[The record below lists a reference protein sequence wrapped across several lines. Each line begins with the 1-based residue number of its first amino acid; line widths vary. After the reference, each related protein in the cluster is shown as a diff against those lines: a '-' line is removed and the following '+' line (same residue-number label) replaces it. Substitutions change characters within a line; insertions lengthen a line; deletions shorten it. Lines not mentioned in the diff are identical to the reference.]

1 VYDDKPENN
10 ESEMSPR
17 DALEQAM
24 GEGDVDAVLSK
35 LKELGFHLMANT
47 EMPSQDSEAETAKTG
62 EPDEMDED
70 EDEGM
75 GKTGEPDEMDEDEDE
90 GMGGMGGMFGS
101 GLEKLRGKAMKAVKD
116 KYGDF

>member
-1 VYDDKPENN
+1 MYDDKPENN

-75 GKTGEPDEMDEDEDE
+75 G
-90 GMGGMGGMFGS
+90 GMFAS

>member
-75 GKTGEPDEMDEDEDE
+75 G
-90 GMGGMGGMFGS
+90 GMFAS

>member
-1 VYDDKPENN
+1 MYDEKPENA

-24 GEGDVDAVLSK
+24 GEGDVDAVLAR

-47 EMPSQDSEAETAKTG
+47 EMSSQDAQAETAKTG

-70 EDEGM
+70 EA
-75 GKTGEPDEMDEDEDE
+75 EDE
-90 GMGGMGGMFGS
+90 GSVFTT
-101 GLEKLRGKAMKAVKD
+101 GLDKLRSKTMQAVKE

>member
-75 GKTGEPDEMDEDEDE
+75 G
-90 GMGGMGGMFGS
+90 GMFS
-101 GLEKLRGKAMKAVKD
+101 TGLEKLRGKAMKAVKD

>member
-1 VYDDKPENN
+1 MYDDKPENN

-47 EMPSQDSEAETAKTG
+47 DMPSQDSEAETAKTG

-75 GKTGEPDEMDEDEDE
+75 G
-90 GMGGMGGMFGS
+90 GMFAS

>member
-47 EMPSQDSEAETAKTG
+47 EMPSQDSKAETAKTG

-70 EDEGM
+70 EDE
-75 GKTGEPDEMDEDEDE
+75 D
-90 GMGGMGGMFGS
+90 MGGMGGMFAS

>member
-1 VYDDKPENN
+1 MYDDKPENN

-75 GKTGEPDEMDEDEDE
+75 G
-90 GMGGMGGMFGS
+90 GMFGS